1 MMTELTDKLIQDAF
15 AETSIDPK
23 YYPQYEAEVK
33 RRYKELQKE
42 DPDYEESPDK
52 DNAHVSIDLTNEYI
66 VYYVAEIE
74 KGHCQQWAHSFA
86 DNLVLEENEESAIR
100 SALEELNEEDK
111 QKELEIH
118 ANSINIDPVFVE
130 RYTFLFDLGEPDV
143 REKAEDY
150 CRAYHKC
157 IKQSKSDIYAHAY
170 ADAVNENYYEE
181 YCEIYAE
188 AYEVATNHGQDDSE
202 AYLFG
207 DFCTDAADQGYWL
220 MLNKFKTEF
229 KEDWQKEF
237 YMLLIKRELEQEE
250 KRPLTAR
257 ELKELREEFF
267 DN

>member
-1 MMTELTDKLIQDAF
+1 M
-15 AETSIDPK
+15 
-23 YYPQYEAEVK
+23 
-33 RRYKELQKE
+33 
-42 DPDYEESPDK
+42 
-52 DNAHVSIDLTNEYI
+52 
-66 VYYVAEIE
+66 
-74 KGHCQQWAHSFA
+74 
-86 DNLVLEENEESAIR
+86 
-100 SALEELNEEDK
+100 NEEDK

-118 ANSINIDPVFVE
+118 ANSINIDPIFVD

-157 IKQSKSDIYAHAY
+157 IKQGKSEIYAHAY

-220 MLNKFKTEF
+220 MLNKFKAEF

-237 YMLLIKRELEQEE
+237 YMLLIKREIEQEE
-250 KRPLTAR
+250 KRPLTAG
-257 ELKELREEFF
+257 EINELRK
-267 DN
+267 DIW